1 MNGDDLLLEVKDLQT
16 YFFLDQGVVRA
27 VDGVSFTIKR
37 GQTLGVVGES
47 GCGKSVAA
55 RSILRTIR
63 TPGRIVA
70 GEILYHRQRR
80 TASGQVQIDTIDLTQ
95 LDPEGVDIRTIRGN
109 EIAMIFQEPMSTL
122 SPVHTIGD
130 QIMETIRLHQGASK
144 AEAREL
150 AIDILQRVGMPQP
163 NKTVD
168 RYRHQLSGGMRQRAM
183 IAMALSCR
191 PALLIA
197 DEPTTA
203 LDVTTQAQILELMKD
218 LQQEYNMAIMFITHD
233 LGVIAEMADEVIVMY
248 LGHEVEAAAVDAIF
262 YAPQHP
268 YTKALLRSIPRVD
281 QRVETLQTIQGM
293 VPDPYS
299 IPAGCRFHPRCR
311 HYVPEQC
318 AAPKPLVVGT
328 NHITRCARVGE
339 IDQDLIQEFQMR
351 TRI

>member
-1 MNGDDLLLEVKDLQT
+1 MNEDALLLEVKDLQT
-16 YFFLDQGVVRA
+16 HFFLDQGVVRA
-27 VDGVSFTIKR
+27 VDGVSFAIKR

-63 TPGRIVA
+63 PPGKIIA

-80 TASGQVQIDTIDLTQ
+80 SNTGNVQVDTIDLAQ
-95 LDPEGVDIRTIRGN
+95 LDPEGADIRHIRGN

-144 AEAREL
+144 PEAREL

-163 NKTVD
+163 DKTVD

-218 LQQEYNMAIMFITHD
+218 LQEEFGMAILFITHD

-248 LGHEVEAAAVDAIF
+248 LGHEVEAADVDTIF

-268 YTKALLRSIPRVD
+268 YTRALLRSIPRVD
-281 QRVETLQTIQGM
+281 QRVEMLQTIQGM

-299 IPAGCRFHPRCR
+299 IPAGCRFHPRCP

-318 AAPKPLVVGT
+318 AAPQLLAIGVHHVA
-328 NHITRCARVGE
+328 RCARVGD
-339 IDQDLIQEFQMR
+339 IDQDWVPLQMEGVA
-351 TRI
+351 